1 MTSDTP
7 HQGSPLHNRPL
18 DNSPLD
24 NTLLDS
30 RFDHAARSAHA
41 ASLGHLSPRVQAQL
55 ALRRRAALAQD
66 PHRTPQRAWPMLALG
81 SAAALTLAVGLFV
94 LRGGDGDELPATPGT
109 VVATPSTGAQP
120 IARTASDS
128 SATANAGDRDA
139 GKSQHTAVDAP
150 DDNAAD
156 IAAAVAHDMTVDEEL
171 LDSFID
177 DDALPAELLAAEFG
191 TADDGMSS
199 NGMSL
204 NSMSLSSMGFDTLD
218 ESPDFYLWL
227 GSQDAQADVTES
239 L

>member
-18 DNSPLD
+18 DNTSLG
-24 NTLLDS
+24 NTLLGS

-94 LRGGDGDELPATPGT
+94 LRGGDDERPATPGT
-109 VVATPSTGAQP
+109 VVTAPSTGVQP

-128 SATANAGDRDA
+128 GTTANTGDRDA
-139 GKSQHTAVDAP
+139 GKSQHTAADAP

-177 DDALPAELLAAEFG
+177 DDALPVELLAAEFG

-199 NGMSL
+199 S
-204 NSMSLSSMGFDTLD
+204 SMSLSSMPFDSRGFDTLD

>member
-1 MTSDTP
+1 MTSDKP
-7 HQGSPLHNRPL
+7 HQ
-18 DNSPLD
+18 DSPLD
-24 NTLLDS
+24 NIPLDS

-41 ASLGHLSPRVQAQL
+41 ASLAHLSPRVQAQL
-55 ALRRRAALAQD
+55 ALRRRAALSQD
-66 PHRTPQRAWPMLALG
+66 PRRASPRAWPMLALG

-94 LRGGDGDELPATPGT
+94 LRGGDDERPATAGT
-109 VVATPSTGAQP
+109 VVTAPSTGVQP

-128 SATANAGDRDA
+128 SANANTGDRA
-139 GKSQHTAVDAP
+139 TGKSQHTAADAS

-156 IAAAVAHDMTVDEEL
+156 IAAAVARDMTVDEHL

>member
-7 HQGSPLHNRPL
+7 HQGSPL
-18 DNSPLD
+18 DNMP
-24 NTLLDS
+24 LDS

-41 ASLGHLSPRVQAQL
+41 ASLAHLSPRVQAQL
-55 ALRRRAALAQD
+55 ALRRRAALSQD
-66 PHRTPQRAWPMLALG
+66 PRRAAPRAWPMLALG

-139 GKSQHTAVDAP
+139 GKSQHTAAEAS

-199 NGMSL
+199 
-204 NSMSLSSMGFDTLD
+204 SSMPFDSRGFDTLD